1 MITKI
6 DWYIIKR
13 LLITFFFCM
22 VLFLAISIAIDSS
35 EKADD
40 FVKSGLN
47 TWQLITKYFFGFIPW
62 IWGLLFPLFVFI
74 ATIYLTSRMASRSEV
89 VAILAS
95 GVSYN
100 RFLRPFILGGFILS
114 AVLWYASRSVIPAAN
129 KIRGDFQTK
138 YLDRGDPSKGGGPI
152 SYMRSDSNTYV
163 GIKNYDTAMKAAYNF
178 FLNRV
183 KDGKIYYNLR
193 ADNFKWDTS
202 KKNWKLT
209 NATER
214 IVSENKEKVNQ
225 YPEMNLNLNIKPEDL
240 RRDYY
245 LKDKLTTPE
254 LAKLIKKEELRGTE
268 GINTLKVELHRR
280 NATPFSV
287 LLLTVIGAVIASRK
301 TRGGSGLHLA
311 LGIII
316 AAIFIIADRFS
327 TTFSIKGDF
336 SPLLAAWLPNIVF
349 TFVAYYLYRIA
360 PK

>member
-47 TWQLITKYFFGFIPW
+47 TWQLITQYFFGFVPW

-74 ATIYLTSRMASRSEV
+74 ATIYLTSRMATRSEV

-95 GVSYN
+95 GVTYN
-100 RFLRPFILGGFILS
+100 RFLRPFLIAGIILAGIL
-114 AVLWYASRSVIPAAN
+114 WFASRSVIPVAN
-129 KIRGDFQTK
+129 KIRGDFQVK

-152 SYMRSDSNTYV
+152 NYMRSDSNTYV
-163 GIKNYDTAMKAAYNF
+163 GIKNYDTASKSAYNF
-178 FLNRV
+178 FLNKV
-183 KDGKIYYNLR
+183 KGGKVYYNLR
-193 ADNFKWDTS
+193 ADNIKWDTS
-202 KKNWKLT
+202 TRTWKLT

-214 IVSENKEKVNQ
+214 IVSDNRETVRQ
-225 YPEMNLNLNIKPEDL
+225 HPVLTLDMSIKPEDL

-245 LKDKLTTPE
+245 LKDKLTTPA
-254 LAKLIKKEELRGTE
+254 LVKLIKKEELRGTE
-268 GINTLKVELHRR
+268 GINTLKVEYHRR

-287 LLLTVIGAVIASRK
+287 LLLTLIGAVIASRK

-311 LGIII
+311 LGILI

-327 TTFSIKGDF
+327 TTFSVKGDF
-336 SPLLAAWLPNIVF
+336 SPALAAWLPNIAF
-349 TFVAYYLYRIA
+349 SLVAYYLYRLA